1 MNVNKS
7 VYFSF
12 LRANV
17 QSFGVAQ
24 ILVLLRRHCW
34 QIWNVPAKHQNE
46 CFDFDF
52 SKIIDNFTSNEAD
65 EREGLR
71 EEGREG
77 LGVGAGVDHGD
88 DLGVVFI
95 ILGTQPREGL
105 NFFMIFND
113 ADNC

>member
-1 MNVNKS
+1 MNV
-7 VYFSF
+7 
-12 LRANV
+12 L
-17 QSFGVAQ
+17 
-24 ILVLLRRHCW
+24 ILIFERPLTTLFY
-34 QIWNVPAKHQNE
+34 K
-46 CFDFDF
+46 
-52 SKIIDNFTSNEAD
+52 NFTSNEAE

-71 EEGREG
+71 EEGIEG

-95 ILGTQPREGL
+95 ILGIQPREGH

>member
-1 MNVNKS
+1 MN
-7 VYFSF
+7 F
-12 LRANV
+12 L
-17 QSFGVAQ
+17 
-24 ILVLLRRHCW
+24 ILIFERPLTTLFY
-34 QIWNVPAKHQNE
+34 K
-46 CFDFDF
+46 
-52 SKIIDNFTSNEAD
+52 NFTSNEAE

>member
-1 MNVNKS
+1 MFLQNTKMNV
-7 VYFSF
+7 
-12 LRANV
+12 L
-17 QSFGVAQ
+17 
-24 ILVLLRRHCW
+24 ILIFERPLTTLFY
-34 QIWNVPAKHQNE
+34 K
-46 CFDFDF
+46 
-52 SKIIDNFTSNEAD
+52 NFTSNEAE

-71 EEGREG
+71 EEGIEG

>member
-1 MNVNKS
+1 MYKDLELLEFWFCSGGIADKYGMFLQNTKMNV
-7 VYFSF
+7 
-12 LRANV
+12 L
-17 QSFGVAQ
+17 
-24 ILVLLRRHCW
+24 ILIFERPLTTLFY
-34 QIWNVPAKHQNE
+34 K
-46 CFDFDF
+46 
-52 SKIIDNFTSNEAD
+52 NFTSNEAE

-105 NFFMIFND
+105 NFFMIFNY